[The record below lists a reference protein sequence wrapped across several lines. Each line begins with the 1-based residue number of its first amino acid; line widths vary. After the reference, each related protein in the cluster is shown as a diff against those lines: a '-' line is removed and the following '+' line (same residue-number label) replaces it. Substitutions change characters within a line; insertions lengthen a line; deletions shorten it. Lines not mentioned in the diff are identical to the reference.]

1 MPAAFLPK
9 AIEAASVENQADVI
23 EVIGTRAQES
33 EKIDRRTYQVQQ
45 TPHSA
50 QKDAVQLLRG
60 LPAITVTPDDRIL
73 LLGAGN
79 ANIYINGRPYIGDAK
94 QYLRTLHG
102 TDIDRIEVL
111 TNPSAQFSAEG
122 TGGVINVILR
132 KNETAGTSGNVSL
145 QSSSYGHSLVDTTV
159 NVKRGKWA
167 YEVKAGGN
175 VGTMARSR
183 YQKLRTVE
191 GPGGDLANVNSEDG
205 EFSYEGVVGRLSG
218 KVTYDLDPKTTIS
231 AQLGGGGGHDIVTNK
246 GQFLGLTANFP
257 SFYEHR
263 IMSSVASYLMGEF
276 SILHRGTAKG
286 ETLSASAQFYA
297 NPDVRDMTDA
307 RFSDGRLFRTDV
319 HKPSQSV
326 DAHIDWKRPTAAGQI
341 LSIGSTWRL
350 DGTTQDYR
358 FTSIGA
364 GSTLGPDV
372 TDAYDG
378 SSSTTAAYVTFQQ
391 PLGALILTPGLRVE
405 HNARRISS
413 PGSAELVIRRSDLF
427 PTFHAKQR
435 LGRKLDLS
443 ASYSKRIERARLEIL
458 RPYGLVEDAVT
469 VFQGSPNLKDQ
480 STHSYE
486 VSLHYHSGKTQAGI
500 IAYMRDTDD
509 VWSRT
514 YTVSPAGTTVYS
526 FVNAGSRRN
535 AGAQFDL
542 STALNRRLKVSASL
556 NLFNQRNPVD
566 AFGRPEVRSD
576 FRYTTNGTLEW
587 TLPERG
593 SVPGDVAQLQWSYN
607 SRSRDYQLTDLAW
620 WDASLAY
627 THSISRTLSLSAT
640 FRSPR
645 RTRQR
650 LIAPFAQEAISRQR
664 TPEFQL
670 KLLKTLGGR

>member
-1 MPAAFLPK
+1 MPAAFLPQ
-9 AIEAASVENQADVI
+9 AIETASVENQADVI
-23 EVIGTRAQES
+23 EVIGTRAQEA

-122 TGGVINVILR
+122 TGGVINVVLR

-175 VGTMARSR
+175 VGTMVRSR

-191 GPGGDLANVNSEDG
+191 ASGGGLATANSEDG

-246 GQFLGLTANFP
+246 GQFLGLTADFP

-263 IMSSVASYLMGEF
+263 ILSSVASYLTGDF

-297 NPDVRDMTDA
+297 NPDVRDVTNA

-319 HKPSQSV
+319 RKPSHSV

-358 FTSIGA
+358 FTNIGA

-372 TDAYDG
+372 ADAYDG
-378 SSSTTAAYVTFQQ
+378 SSSTIAAYATFQQ
-391 PLGALILTPGLRVE
+391 PLGDLILTPGLRVE

-413 PGSAELVIRRSDLF
+413 PGSADLVIRRSDLF

-469 VFQGSPNLKDQ
+469 SGGNDLLQLRQCGQPPKCRRAIRSQHPAQPPPEGQREPQSVQ
-480 STHSYE
+480 STQSGRCFRASRGSKRLPLHDERHARMDASRARVCAWRRGAASVVVQQSFSRLPAYRPGLVGRE
-486 VSLHYHSGKTQAGI
+486 PSLYPQLQPDAVAIGDLPVPS
-500 IAYMRDTDD
+500 AYT
-509 VWSRT
+509 
-514 YTVSPAGTTVYS
+514 PAPDCTFCPRGDFS
-526 FVNAGSRRN
+526 AANA
-535 AGAQFDL
+535 
-542 STALNRRLKVSASL
+542 
-556 NLFNQRNPVD
+556 RNP
-566 AFGRPEVRSD
+566 
-576 FRYTTNGTLEW
+576 
-587 TLPERG
+587 
-593 SVPGDVAQLQWSYN
+593 AQATQN
-607 SRSRDYQLTDLAW
+607 VW
-620 WDASLAY
+620 WPLSHRAD
-627 THSISRTLSLSAT
+627 RTELVH
-640 FRSPR
+640 
-645 RTRQR
+645 
-650 LIAPFAQEAISRQR
+650 
-664 TPEFQL
+664 
-670 KLLKTLGGR
+670 